1 MILDNETSF
10 VYLSKQL
17 ANRQHFFEGL
27 TGVFNKHKIQ
37 FSLLP
42 ETKDIWCIDY
52 MPIQKQLDEFIQFKY
67 EPDYLQTDQFISTQ
81 TNPNLVC
88 ESIGIESHKS
98 VIKIDGG
105 NVIKGK
111 DWVILTDKIFSENK
125 GIKPV
130 ELINQLEK
138 LFETKIII
146 IPREPNEHTGH
157 ADGILRYF
165 EKDCVLINQYY
176 KKDKPAFQQKLK
188 TILKSESIQFIEIP
202 FNPYKN
208 ASGDEA
214 NGLYI
219 NYLQMQGFILI
230 PTFGLKED
238 ELAMRQF
245 EKLFP
250 FYVIDSI
257 NSREI
262 AKDGGVLNCI
272 TWNVK
277 SQFNN

>member
-1 MILDNETSF
+1 M
-10 VYLSKQL
+10 
-17 ANRQHFFEGL
+17 
-27 TGVFNKHKIQ
+27 
-37 FSLLP
+37 
-42 ETKDIWCIDY
+42 
-52 MPIQKQLDEFIQFKY
+52 
-67 EPDYLQTDQFISTQ
+67 
-81 TNPNLVC
+81 
-88 ESIGIESHKS
+88 
-98 VIKIDGG
+98 
-105 NVIKGK
+105 
-111 DWVILTDKIFSENK
+111 
-125 GIKPV
+125 
-130 ELINQLEK
+130 INQLEK

-146 IPREPNEHTGH
+146 IPREPKEYTGH

-208 ASGDEA
+208 ASVDEA

-238 ELAMRQF
+238 ELAIRKF
-245 EKLFP
+245 EILFP
-250 FYVIDSI
+250 DHTIDSI
-257 NSREI
+257 SCRDI

-272 TWNVK
+272 TWNIKV
-277 SQFNN
+277 